1 MIILIPLIAALI
13 VSYIIWQF
21 NIKFMGKNLALS
33 KVATWVVSATFMIY
47 VVFSGLS
54 FLVES
59 F

>member
-13 VSYIIWQF
+13 VSYIIWNF
-21 NIKFMGKNLALS
+21 NSKIMGKNLALS
-33 KVATWVVSATFMIY
+33 KVATWVVIATLMIY
-47 VVFSGLS
+47 VVISGLS

>member
-1 MIILIPLIAALI
+1 MVILIPLFAALI

-21 NIKFMGKNLALS
+21 YNRIMGKKLALS
-33 KVATWVVSATFMIY
+33 KVATWSIMATFMIY

>member
-1 MIILIPLIAALI
+1 MFILRLLIAALV
-13 VSYIIWQF
+13 VSYVIWLF
-21 NIKFMGKNLALS
+21 YNRVMGKNLGLS

>member
-21 NIKFMGKNLALS
+21 NIRFMGKNLALS
-33 KVATWVVSATFMIY
+33 KVTTWVIMATFMIY
-47 VVFSGLS
+47 IIFSGLS